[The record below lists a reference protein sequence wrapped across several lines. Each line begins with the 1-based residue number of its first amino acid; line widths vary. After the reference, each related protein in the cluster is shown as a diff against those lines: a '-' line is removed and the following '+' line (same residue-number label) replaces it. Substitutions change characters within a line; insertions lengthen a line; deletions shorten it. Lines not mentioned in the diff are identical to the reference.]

1 MPYFL
6 VRQARGPAWD
16 PGRPRREQA
25 GWDEH
30 VEFVDRLTEQGRIVL
45 GGPLDDVDGEY
56 VMLLVVAAG
65 EEEARRLFDEDPWCD
80 GVLRIDRIERWN
92 LWIGAEHLPPG

>member
-1 MPYFL
+1 MPHFL

-25 GWDEH
+25 GWEEH
-30 VEFVDRLTEQGRIVL
+30 VDFVDRLTAQGRIAL

-56 VMLLVVAAG
+56 VMLVVVAAD
-65 EEEARRLFDEDPWCD
+65 EEETRHIFDDDPWAD
-80 GVLRIDRIERWN
+80 GVLRIDRVERWN
-92 LWIGAEHLPPG
+92 LWVCAERLPPG

>member
-1 MPYFL
+1 MPHFL
-6 VRQARGPAWD
+6 VRQARGPAGD

-25 GWDEH
+25 GWEEH

-56 VMLLVVAAG
+56 VVLVVIASG
-65 EEEARRLFDEDPWCD
+65 EEEARIFDDDPWRD
-80 GVLRIDRIERWN
+80 GVVRIDRIERWN
-92 LWIGAEHLPPG
+92 IWIGAEHLPPE

>member
-1 MPYFL
+1 MPHFL

-16 PGRPRREQA
+16 PARPRREQA
-25 GWDEH
+25 GWEEH

-56 VMLLVVAAG
+56 VMLVVVASD
-65 EEEARRLFDEDPWCD
+65 EEDARHIFDGDPWRD
-80 GVLRIDRIERWN
+80 GVLRIDRVERWN
-92 LWIGAEHLPPG
+92 LWVRGDRLPPG